1 MTITTD
7 GEVFSK
13 ELITPSYIARNCLPW
28 SGIRPVMEVIGKDTN
43 LPACSSSVPSGPLA
57 RQKPKESHRKTKYG
71 LNLLTVK
78 EAAAALHQTVAV
90 SAIYRA
96 INNGSLLAISIGRRY
111 YISFEALKEFVSCPD
126 QKNQPD
132 SGSAATMG
140 RGSSSTKDAKSGLA
154 SVTDFVNRQKI
165 S

>member
-1 MTITTD
+1 MMITTD
-7 GEVFSK
+7 PQEF
-13 ELITPSYIARNCLPW
+13 L
-28 SGIRPVMEVIGKDTN
+28 
-43 LPACSSSVPSGPLA
+43 
-57 RQKPKESHRKTKYG
+57 KESALPTTSEYLMNRGVLQGCPVDGITLSRLGKTRRPRKSEFG
-71 LNLLTVK
+71 LKTIK
-78 EAAAALHQTVAV
+78 QAADALHSEVTV
-90 SAIYRA
+90 SAIRQA
-96 INNGSLLAISIGRRY
+96 IRDGRLKATRIGKRD
-111 YISFEALKEFVSCPD
+111 FVTEEALKEFVSCPD